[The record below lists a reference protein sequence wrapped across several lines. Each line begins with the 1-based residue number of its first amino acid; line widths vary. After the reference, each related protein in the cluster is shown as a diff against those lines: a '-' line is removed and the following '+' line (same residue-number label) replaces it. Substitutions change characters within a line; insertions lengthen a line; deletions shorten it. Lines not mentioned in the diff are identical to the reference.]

1 MNLLLYGIP
10 LTSLVLVS
18 HPQFLLFVKD
28 SILLLHDE
36 SKHLCFHYFLSG
48 FTHFFPYRLNIP
60 EEYERVM
67 RIGRHRKLCI
77 AHCANMKAS
86 AHMIDICKSSTIVVS
101 PPIITSATSCIQFSL
116 GWRLNS
122 SAGFVSELCH
132 RI

>member
-36 SKHLCFHYFLSG
+36 SKHVCFHYFLSG

-67 RIGRHRKLCI
+67 RILAVI
-77 AHCANMKAS
+77 ANYALP
-86 AHMIDICKSSTIVVS
+86 IV
-101 PPIITSATSCIQFSL
+101 PT
-116 GWRLNS
+116 
-122 SAGFVSELCH
+122 
-132 RI
+132 